1 MTASGDRLAID
12 TLRIPGVSGRIGM
25 LACPG
30 IQRGPFL
37 QAFREPTHLR
47 ADLLDVREWGADI
60 LVSLVQ
66 RTELELLRLDRL
78 PVLAE
83 ETGLIWYHMPIPDFQ
98 APDRTF
104 EERWRDKGD
113 VIREWLDH
121 GGAVALHCLAGM
133 GRTGTVAARVLIE
146 FGVEPEAA
154 IRRVREARPG
164 TIQSLD
170 QERYLLH
177 RQWER

>member
-1 MTASGDRLAID
+1 MASDEPLTID
-12 TLRIPGVSGRIGM
+12 TLHIPGVSGRVGM

-37 QAFREPTHLR
+37 RAFEEPAYLR
-47 ADLLDVREWGADI
+47 GDLIDVRNWGADI

-78 PVLAE
+78 PVVAE
-83 ETGLIWYHMPIPDFQ
+83 ELGLIWYHMPIPDFQ
-98 APDRTF
+98 APDPVF

-113 VIREWLDH
+113 VIRECLVH

-133 GRTGTVAARVLIE
+133 GRTGTVAARLLIE
-146 FGVEPEAA
+146 FGIEPEAA

-164 TIQSLD
+164 TIQSVD
-170 QERYLLH
+170 QELYLLQ